1 MTRRGLTSSQTDTSS
16 LSASL
21 SVGTTSL
28 PLPPVIEFACA
39 AHTLVDEYVASSPF
53 GISVMSGSQVV
64 RQCSKEQVVGSI
76 YDEIKTLTLYR
87 PWIPGE
93 HHRGICA
100 VDCVAARRGEFTLV
114 SAE

>member
-1 MTRRGLTSSQTDTSS
+1 MTRRGPTSSQTDTSP

-53 GISVMSGSQVV
+53 DVGLSGGTTMFQGMG
-64 RQCSKEQVVGSI
+64 RW
-76 YDEIKTLTLYR
+76 LHL
-87 PWIPGE
+87 
-93 HHRGICA
+93 
-100 VDCVAARRGEFTLV
+100 RRNQDSDTVQALD
-114 SAE
+114 SRRTSSRNMCR